1 MVAPLIQ
8 LALGI
13 ALCIWCMGGA
23 DAARE
28 AVHRRLPVTRN
39 WF

>member
-1 MVAPLIQ
+1 MASSILVLVY
-8 LALGI
+8 LA
-13 ALCIWCMGGA
+13 AFCIWCMGGA
-23 DAARE
+23 DVARE